1 MNIVIVGGGTA
12 GWSTALNFSSKI
24 KSNITVISSKEIPII
39 GVGESTTG
47 QFSDLIKTNLDEI
60 DFFKQTGSTFKLGIK
75 HVNWKNGNDY
85 FNSPLGYNIDD
96 YDYYRLYHIVE
107 NKKINLIQSTLMENN
122 QLPFCNNI
130 PIELHHTA
138 YHLDTFKVG
147 QYIKDFL
154 LKENKVNHIE
164 EKILKVNRDEN
175 GFITSL
181 ITESQKEIKADLFVD
196 CSGFKRVLS
205 DDVPFINYEN
215 NLLVN
220 RAVTFHLK
228 NKDDTIIKNYTQATA
243 LKHGWIWE
251 IPLQHRMGC
260 GYVFCDKFISDEE
273 AIQEIEEYI
282 GEKIEVQ
289 KIIPFNSGRLE
300 KIYDKNVLT
309 VGLSSAFVEPLE
321 ATSIHMSIFQVNY
334 FIHCLEQS
342 DLKNYNKNICDK
354 WDNIRDF
361 IILHYRSKRQDTEF
375 WREASSDIRLT
386 DNLKHMLDLWKQRP
400 PIGSDYNVFSNLA
413 LGNTLWLQI
422 LLGMNILDRSMI
434 KQDLIKR
441 GLYDKAEN
449 EYIKVTKDVEYIK
462 TNAIN
467 NNEFYKKSLKEI
479 V

>member
-12 GWSTALNFSSKI
+12 GWSTALNFSSKT

-47 QFSDLIKTNLDEI
+47 QFSDLIKNNLDEI
-60 DFFKQTGSTFKLGIK
+60 DFFKKTGSTFKLGIK
-75 HVNWKNGNDY
+75 HINWKNGNDY
-85 FNSPLGYNIDD
+85 FNSPLGYNNDY
-96 YDYYRLYHIVE
+96 YDYYRLYHIAE
-107 NKKINLIQSTLMENN
+107 KKKITSIQSALMENN
-122 QLPFCNNI
+122 QLPFVDNI

-147 QYIKDFL
+147 QYIKDYL
-154 LKENKVNHIE
+154 IKEKKVNHIE

-175 GFITSL
+175 GFIKSL

-205 DDVPFINYEN
+205 DDISFISYED

-228 NKDDTIIKNYTQATA
+228 NKDNTIIKNYTQATA

-260 GYVFCDKFISDEE
+260 GYVFCDKFINDEE

-282 GEKIEVQ
+282 GEKIEIQ

-334 FIHCLEQS
+334 FIYCLEQS

-375 WREASSDIRLT
+375 WREASSDNRLT
-386 DNLKHMLDLWKQRP
+386 DNLKHMLDIWKQRP
-400 PIGSDYNVFSNLA
+400 PIGDDYNVFSSLA

-422 LLGMNILDRSMI
+422 LLGMNILDSSMI

-449 EYIKVTKDVEYIK
+449 EYIKVSKDVEYIK
-462 TNAIN
+462 RNAIN
-467 NNEFYKKSLKEI
+467 NNDFYSKSLMNI
-479 V
+479 I

>member
-12 GWSTALNFSSKI
+12 GWSTALNFSSKT

-47 QFSDLIKTNLDEI
+47 QFSDLIKNNLDEI
-60 DFFKQTGSTFKLGIK
+60 DFFKKTGSTFKLGIK
-75 HVNWKNGNDY
+75 HINWKNGNDY
-85 FNSPLGYNIDD
+85 FNSPLGYNNDY
-96 YDYYRLYHIVE
+96 YDYYRLYHIAE
-107 NKKINLIQSTLMENN
+107 KKKITSIQSALMENN
-122 QLPFCNNI
+122 QLPFIDNI
-130 PIELHHTA
+130 LIELNHTA

-147 QYIKDFL
+147 QYIKDYL
-154 LKENKVNHIE
+154 IKEKKVNHIE
-164 EKILKVNRDEN
+164 EKIIKVNKDNN
-175 GFITSL
+175 GYVTSL
-181 ITESQKEIKADLFVD
+181 ITESQKQIKADLFID
-196 CSGFKRVLS
+196 CSGFRRLLC
-205 DDVPFINYEN
+205 DDVKFKSYED

-243 LKHGWIWE
+243 LKNGWIWE
-251 IPLQHRMGC
+251 IPLQHRKGC
-260 GYVFCDKFISDEE
+260 GYVFCDKFISDDE

-300 KIYDKNVLT
+300 KIYNKNVLT
-309 VGLSSAFVEPLE
+309 IGLSSAFVEPLE

-334 FIHCLEQS
+334 FIYCMEKGVK
-342 DLKNYNKNICDK
+342 DYNKSICDK

-361 IILHYRSKRQDTEF
+361 IILHYRSERRDTEF
-375 WREASSDIRLT
+375 WKEASSNDRLT

-400 PIGSDYNVFSNLA
+400 PNGDDYNVFSNLA

-434 KQDLIKR
+434 KQDLINC
-441 GLYDKAEN
+441 GLYNKAEN
-449 EYIKVTKDVEYIK
+449 EYIKTSKDVDYVK
-462 TNAIN
+462 RNSIN
-467 NNEFYKKSLKEI
+467 NNDFYKKSLMNI

>member
-12 GWSTALNFSSKI
+12 GWSTALNFSSKT

-47 QFSDLIKTNLDEI
+47 QFSDLIKNNLDEI
-60 DFFKQTGSTFKLGIK
+60 DFFKKTGSTFKLGIK
-75 HVNWKNGNDY
+75 HINWKNGNDY
-85 FNSPLGYNIDD
+85 FNSPLGYNNDY
-96 YDYYRLYHIVE
+96 YDYYRLYHIAE
-107 NKKINLIQSTLMENN
+107 KKKITSIQSALMENN
-122 QLPFCNNI
+122 QLPFIDNI
-130 PIELHHTA
+130 LIELNHTA

-147 QYIKDFL
+147 QYIKDYL
-154 LKENKVNHIE
+154 IKEKKVNHIE
-164 EKILKVNRDEN
+164 EKIIKVNKDNN
-175 GFITSL
+175 GYVTSL
-181 ITESQKEIKADLFVD
+181 ITESQKQIKADLFID
-196 CSGFKRVLS
+196 CSGFRRLLC
-205 DDVPFINYEN
+205 DDVKFKSYED

-243 LKHGWIWE
+243 LKNGWIWE
-251 IPLQHRMGC
+251 IPLQHRKGC
-260 GYVFCDKFISDEE
+260 GYVFCDKFISDDE

-300 KIYDKNVLT
+300 KIYNKNVLT
-309 VGLSSAFVEPLE
+309 IGLSSAFVEPLE

-334 FIHCLEQS
+334 FIYCMEKGVK
-342 DLKNYNKNICDK
+342 DYNKSICDK

-361 IILHYRSKRQDTEF
+361 IILHYRSERRDTEF
-375 WREASSDIRLT
+375 WKEASSNDRLT

-400 PIGSDYNVFSNLA
+400 PNGDDYNVFSNLA

-422 LLGMNILDRSMI
+422 LLGMNILDSSMI
-434 KQDLIKR
+434 KQDLINC
-441 GLYDKAEN
+441 GLYNKAEN
-449 EYIKVTKDVEYIK
+449 EYIKTSKDVDYVK
-462 TNAIN
+462 RNSIN
-467 NNEFYKKSLKEI
+467 NNDFYKKSLMNI